1 MKSLRYCFPALA
13 AAFCLLP
20 LLLAASELAADQP
33 QTTGQ
38 DELTFEAAREAI
50 DAAYKRWGRGRV
62 EYDKETLDSMLAP
75 DFYVSLYGRKIS
87 REKFLSDITEE
98 RPRARLTRFDV
109 DILTV
114 RQTEKDWT
122 VVIAEKL
129 ELTIIGADGETKKMC
144 SLWVTRDGWR
154 KEDGDKW
161 LVTFSEAIGH
171 ENWKPGTKPPIRD
184 W

>member
-1 MKSLRYCFPALA
+1 MMKSLRYCLFALTVAVWVQPFFPVVSA
-13 AAFCLLP
+13 
-20 LLLAASELAADQP
+20 LAADQP
-33 QTTGQ
+33 QMPKQ

-50 DAAYKRWGRGRV
+50 DAMYKKWGRGRV
-62 EYDKETLDSMLAP
+62 EYDRETLDSMLSP
-75 DFYVSLYGRKIS
+75 DFYVSLYGRTIP
-87 REKFLSDITEE
+87 REKFLSDISQE
-98 RPRARLTRFDV
+98 RARARLTRFDV

-114 RQTEKDWT
+114 TQTEKDWT
-122 VVIAEKL
+122 VVIAEKI
-129 ELTIIGADGETKKMC
+129 EVTITGADGETKKMC

-154 KEDGDKW
+154 QDGEKW